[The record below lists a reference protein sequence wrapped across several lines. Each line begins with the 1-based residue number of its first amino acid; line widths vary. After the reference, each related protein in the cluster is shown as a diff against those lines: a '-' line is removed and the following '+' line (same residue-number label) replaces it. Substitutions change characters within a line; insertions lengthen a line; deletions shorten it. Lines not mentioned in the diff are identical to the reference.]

1 MDDATKTRESIVL
14 LEGLAANAWPCRIYL
29 QVQQDNAGA
38 VSLYARAGFFTLYAY
53 HYREEP
59 VG

>member
-1 MDDATKTRESIVL
+1 MDDATKTPESIVL
-14 LEGLAANAWPCRIYL
+14 IEELAANAWPCRMYL
-29 QVQQDNAGA
+29 QVQQDNAAA
-38 VSLYARAGFFTLYAY
+38 VSLHARAGFSTLYPY

>member
-1 MDDATKTRESIVL
+1 MNAWPSPDA
-14 LEGLAANAWPCRIYL
+14 GWMAANAWPCRIYL